1 MYRWCEGEGRGGNG
15 RNARA
20 VLGHWGKNVNR
31 SVDRRDSSECVCEGR
46 NETVTAA
53 SCSQVELRFFMDS
66 IDGLKVKRA
75 VAKDQQMVAGET
87 NLSSASLKDASLS
100 GKMNMTNSPYKHVDA
115 AT

>member
-1 MYRWCEGEGRGGNG
+1 MYRWCEGEGRGENG

-66 IDGLKVKRA
+66 IDGLKAKRR
-75 VAKDQQMVAGET
+75 
-87 NLSSASLKDASLS
+87 SLRINKWLR
-100 GKMNMTNSPYKHVDA
+100 GRQI
-115 AT
+115 

>member
-31 SVDRRDSSECVCEGR
+31 SVDRRDSSECVYEGR
-46 NETVTAA
+46 NETATAA

-66 IDGLKVKRA
+66 IDGLKVKRR
-75 VAKDQQMVAGET
+75 
-87 NLSSASLKDASLS
+87 SLRINKWLR
-100 GKMNMTNSPYKHVDA
+100 GRQI
-115 AT
+115 